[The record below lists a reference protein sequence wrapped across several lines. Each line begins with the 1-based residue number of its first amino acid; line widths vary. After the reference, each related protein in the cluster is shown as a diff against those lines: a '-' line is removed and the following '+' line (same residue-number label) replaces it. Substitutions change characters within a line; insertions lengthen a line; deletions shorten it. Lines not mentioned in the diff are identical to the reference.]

1 MSPLRRCAQRIGP
14 ITYCFW
20 VIMVIGSASTGNDT
34 ILQYIIQNQHE
45 LQTILM
51 ENRHNEEFIDGL
63 TLGSVDNSYDGE
75 YIDIGQ
81 TRFNTLFWFSG
92 FNIIKRECLACE
104 DIYKVIYYRRF
115 TQLSSFDVYGLM
127 KEWTSTD
134 NLLGTDFG
142 LYSTLQDA
150 LSDSNRWQW
159 CNYDSDNVG
168 AFLDCGPD
176 LSSRLL
182 CQFTADLST
191 WDEARKYYQGECVK
205 PAKFSIYV
213 RALAVSIL
221 QQNDALAD
229 TQASILENQES
240 MGSLLITA
248 TDKGDEIFETLVAAD
263 KVNDAMFMQ
272 MMQPQNRD
280 FIEVLTLGSVDNSYY
295 GQSIDVEQ
303 TPFNTM
309 FRFSRFNIIKRECLA
324 CEDDYKVIYYRR
336 FTQLSSFD
344 VYGLM
349 KEWTSTDNLLGTDF
363 GLYSTL
369 QGALSD
375 MNCWQSCHY
384 DLENVGAF
392 FDCAQE
398 PDNVAHC
405 QYTADMSTWDAQW
418 WDEERVNGPC
428 VKPTK
433 FSIYVGDGNIGNT
446 VHGKNEM
453 VEVSR
458 YRSGVQNDYMMVTSQ
473 NAASFHYA
481 GNTDYYA
488 QPGVLFKLLRS
499 YEPHTVPLFRKYSVA
514 CYCDHMVTTV
524 ENETE
529 GVYVMDRLLGFC
541 YQNQWVQDNLI
552 PIRRLY
558 DTVDVD
564 HVTAVDEDDIDNLKE
579 QRYNLDWGT
588 DGILCYAYAATYN
601 ADSSSVVPAMPVLPV
616 IGRIA
621 NDGKAAKPK
630 DDDGDDY
637 VVIKIGMKE
646 LYVLGMSVA
655 VFLGVFSFMCAMLI
669 SKRSIGDHKYNVV
682 KYMDSETELDPQ

>member
-127 KEWTSTD
+127 KEWT
-134 NLLGTDFG
+134 GT
-142 LYSTLQDA
+142 
-150 LSDSNRWQW
+150 SNQ
-159 CNYDSDNVG
+159 
-168 AFLDCGPD
+168 
-176 LSSRLL
+176 
-182 CQFTADLST
+182 
-191 WDEARKYYQGECVK
+191 
-205 PAKFSIYV
+205 
-213 RALAVSIL
+213 
-221 QQNDALAD
+221 
-229 TQASILENQES
+229 
-240 MGSLLITA
+240 
-248 TDKGDEIFETLVAAD
+248 
-263 KVNDAMFMQ
+263 
-272 MMQPQNRD
+272 
-280 FIEVLTLGSVDNSYY
+280 
-295 GQSIDVEQ
+295 
-303 TPFNTM
+303 
-309 FRFSRFNIIKRECLA
+309 
-324 CEDDYKVIYYRR
+324 
-336 FTQLSSFD
+336 
-344 VYGLM
+344 
-349 KEWTSTDNLLGTDF
+349 LGTDF

-392 FDCAQE
+392 FDCAPE

-601 ADSSSVVPAMPVLPV
+601 ADSSSVVPAVPVLPV

-630 DDDGDDY
+630 DDGDDY
-637 VVIKIGMKE
+637 VVINIKIGMKE